1 MERIRQSKILIWAVA
16 VITAAVMLTP
26 ATALASSSTQITK
39 DETVYVIQDANGNA
53 EKTLVSDYLNNS
65 PQLSNISDAT
75 NLSNIENVKGD
86 EKYTKSGSDSLSWAA
101 KGKSIYYRGTSYQQT
116 PITMSIDY
124 YLDGVK
130 MTPKQIKGKSGDLE
144 IKINYTNNAK
154 SGDVY
159 VPFFVASVLV
169 MKDDQFTD
177 VKIDNGKV
185 IDDGDKQ
192 MVAGVTMPGLSDSL
206 GVSSS
211 KLDIPES
218 LDITAQVS
226 DFSLDTIVT
235 VAANN
240 LFDNMDL
247 SGVSSLS
254 GLDKQINKLDKSA
267 QTLVKGSVKIAK
279 GTQEAYDG
287 SKKLYAG
294 SSTLSTNMSK
304 LSLGLETAQKGTK
317 ALDTGLGDLQTGMG
331 TLSSKL
337 PALTSGIASLDSG
350 MNSTTGLK
358 NSVDA
363 YTGGVDTA
371 RSEILKVYDTTLT
384 DYKTAAYT
392 YQQSGDTAAKAK
404 METLSKV
411 LFGDGGSSNDVKE
424 GSLAYSAGVINKTVS
439 GKQDDFTSTDTA
451 NSSALRKG
459 VSDAAAGAAQL
470 NASVPTLTQGLSSL
484 ATGVNNAKSG
494 ADQLLTGID
503 SAYGGSVQLTAGTKN
518 LQSGAKNLVSGEKT
532 LASGTSELAQ
542 GMSQFYDQGIAKIV
556 KLYNGD
562 IKTVVK
568 RLQDLS
574 TASQNYTTF
583 TKLANNTKGDVKF
596 LYRTDAIGE

>member
-337 PALTSGIASLDSG
+337 PALTSGISSLDSG
-350 MNSTTGLK
+350 ASTLST
-358 NSVDA
+358 NVSSYSTAVDSARSDVVTA
-363 YTGGVDTA
+363 YTKTMAAFKNATQGSD
-371 RSEILKVYDTTLT
+371 E
-384 DYKTAAYT
+384 YKTLYSILFGNSKDPTNPTEGLAHSYGVLNT
-392 YQQSGDTAAKAK
+392 VSSGDASEETA
-404 METLSKV
+404 TT
-411 LFGDGGSSNDVKE
+411 SSDK
-424 GSLAYSAGVINKTVS
+424 
-439 GKQDDFTSTDTA
+439 
-451 NSSALRKG
+451 LR
-459 VSDAAAGAAQL
+459 SGAANLANGAASL

-562 IKTVVK
+562 IKTVVS